1 MSILETALNELSLL
15 SPDLLT
21 GLEAEYG
28 TNWAN
33 QLSADLKTAQSSTD
47 LPKRESAAAY
57 IMCVKMVDV
66 DSFRGMTR
74 KSDLPEIAEIVG
86 YKLTNKYKND
96 VQALWD
102 IINKGLRS

>member
-21 GLEAEYG
+21 GLKAEYG

-33 QLSADLKTAQSSTD
+33 QLSADLKTAQSATT

-57 IMCVKMVDV
+57 IMCAKMVDV
-66 DSFRGMTR
+66 NSFTGMTR
-74 KSDLPEIAEIVG
+74 KSDLPEIAELIG
-86 YKLTNKYKND
+86 YKMTNKYKED
-96 VQALWD
+96 VQGIWD
-102 IINKGLRS
+102 VINKGLRE